1 MLPLTLNIT
10 TLTVIECARIITS
23 LVRSEAA
30 LPLNLHHNYK
40 LYYNIETILLLLVI
54 MYKYLIGE
62 KP

>member
-10 TLTVIECARIITS
+10 TLTAIESARIITP